1 MDKPEDISAFITEDD
16 PLFSAMLH
24 DLLVDNFP
32 FVHINGS
39 ASSIA
44 EAKGFLDHNSIDLMF
59 LDIELPDGKGF
70 DLLTSITE
78 VNFEVIITTSQSIY
92 AMDAIRHSALDY
104 LMKPISLA
112 ELDRTLSKFRKKF
125 LAAKAAK
132 NVNSVSSKTTFHKLP
147 LPTSEG
153 FVFVDMNEIICLEA
167 DRAYAV
173 FSLKDNKKLMVS
185 KPLGDFEER
194 LYKHAFFRVH
204 NSHIINLH
212 EVKKY
217 VRGEGGHVVMS
228 NDAVVPVSRSRK
240 DDFLNVI
247 GF

>member
-1 MDKPEDISAFITEDD
+1 MDKHEDINAFITEDD
-16 PLFSAMLH
+16 PLFSAMLL
-24 DLLVDNFP
+24 DLLADNFP
-32 FVHINGS
+32 FVHIMGT

-44 EAKGFLDHNSIDLMF
+44 EAKQFLAHNAIDLMF

-70 DLLTSITE
+70 DLLTSMSE

-104 LMKPISLA
+104 LMKPVSLA
-112 ELDRTLSKFRKKF
+112 ELERTITKFRKKY
-125 LAAKAAK
+125 LVVRAEKNASPIVSKA
-132 NVNSVSSKTTFHKLP
+132 TFQKLP
-147 LPTSEG
+147 LPTAEG
-153 FVFVDMNEIICLEA
+153 FVFVDVNEIICLEA

-173 FSLKDNKKLMVS
+173 FTLKDGKKHMVS